1 MVVCLSEALAR
12 GARCADEVERDEEI
26 TQQQLGPPAN
36 HSTQPDHCSAGV
48 GSTGHDEFLGE
59 GNLLACFD
67 VLYIVCES
75 SRLSRERVSAHVHVM
90 FCRESASLHMCIDC
104 IGYPDFS
111 LRFLA

>member
-1 MVVCLSEALAR
+1 MVVCLSEALAQALAVR
-12 GARCADEVERDEEI
+12 TNEVERDEEI
-26 TQQQLGPPAN
+26 TQQQLRQRTTVRNQITAQQEWGR
-36 HSTQPDHCSAGV
+36 
-48 GSTGHDEFLGE
+48 LGTTSSLE
-59 GNLLACFD
+59 RVTATASFAA
-67 VLYIVCES
+67 LYIVCEA